1 MANQPEL
8 TLAIDACPALAN
20 PAVARCFQ
28 AWKQAWE
35 ATRPG
40 KESDYFAEKAGAKAY
55 RSALPALSGVAN
67 LTACASPAMP
77 AGPYL
82 AYAQGATGSACPG
95 GLTGVTT
102 AGITFDSPTGYQNS
116 SGGSFLLVQL
126 ISSDDLQWTSSGG
139 PGGKLNPWPGQHLP
153 VWGASDQRQPF
164 SLSAVYVYHRKP
176 ELHCESVPNVAIQ
189 HSEIDPSSAWIPD
202 LGILWHGHLRLI
214 LRRCGQLESNEHR
227 GNNPRPSRGR
237 LCAKFPISDNRL
249 RKQPTRGRLSHM
261 GRNLKL
267 TRVQGLA

>member
-139 PGGKLNPWPGQHLP
+139 PGGENSTPGLDSTYPYGGPPTSDNPLVYLPSTYTTVSRNFTANLFLMWQSSTAKSIPVPLGYQTWGFSGTATCASSCGAAGNWKATNTVGTTPGP
-153 VWGASDQRQPF
+153 AAAGFV
-164 SLSAVYVYHRKP
+164 
-176 ELHCESVPNVAIQ
+176 
-189 HSEIDPSSAWIPD
+189 PSSPSQTID
-202 LGILWHGHLRLI
+202 L
-214 LRRCGQLESNEHR
+214 
-227 GNNPRPSRGR
+227 GNNPLVDG
-237 LCAKFPISDNRL
+237 FPTWAAISN
-249 RKQPTRGRLSHM
+249 
-261 GRNLKL
+261 
-267 TRVQGLA
+267 